1 MHQASVKR
9 YAVAIHG
16 GAGAFAKVKPEEYE
30 QYMAGLKMALE
41 KARDILARGGE
52 CLEAAVAAVVCLE
65 DNPMFNCGKGAV
77 FNHDGS
83 HELDAAV
90 MRGRDLACGAV
101 AGVRTI
107 KNPVLL
113 AQAVMRCGPHVLLA
127 GQGADEFAK
136 TTGLETVV
144 QDYYFVQSRYDQ
156 WQEACRAGAVEL
168 DHGNDPTSQEKMGT
182 VGAVALDLQG
192 NLAAATSTGGL
203 TNKKYGRVGDSPL
216 IGVGTYA
223 NNVSCAVSCTGKGE
237 DFIRATVAHEIHALM
252 VYKGLSIVEAA
263 NQVVSELP
271 KGSGGLIA
279 VDINGAIALPFN
291 SHGMLRGSA
300 TSEGLFEVGLI

>member
-1 MHQASVKR
+1 
-9 YAVAIHG
+9 
-16 GAGAFAKVKPEEYE
+16 
-30 QYMAGLKMALE
+30 MAGLSTALE
-41 KARDILARGGE
+41 KARDILAKGGE
-52 CLEAAVAAVVCLE
+52 CLEAAVAAVVSME

-90 MRGRDLACGAV
+90 MRGKDLACGAV
-101 AGVRTI
+101 AGVRTA

-113 AQAVMRCGPHVLLA
+113 AQAVMKYGPHVLLA
-127 GQGADEFAK
+127 GPGADVFAK
-136 TTGLETVV
+136 KTGLETVP
-144 QDYYFVQSRYDQ
+144 QEYYFSPKRYDQ
-156 WQEACRAGAVEL
+156 WQEALKEGHIEL
-168 DHGNDPTSQEKMGT
+168 DHGNDQASQEKMGT
-182 VGAVALDLQG
+182 VGAVALDCQG

-223 NNVSCAVSCTGKGE
+223 NNGSCAVSCTGKGE

-252 VYKGLSIVEAA
+252 LYKGLSIIEAA
-263 NQVVSELP
+263 NQVVCELP

-279 VDINGAIALPFN
+279 VDASGMIAMPFN
-291 SHGMLRGSA
+291 SQGMLRGRA
-300 TSEGLFEVGLI
+300 TSEGVFEVALI